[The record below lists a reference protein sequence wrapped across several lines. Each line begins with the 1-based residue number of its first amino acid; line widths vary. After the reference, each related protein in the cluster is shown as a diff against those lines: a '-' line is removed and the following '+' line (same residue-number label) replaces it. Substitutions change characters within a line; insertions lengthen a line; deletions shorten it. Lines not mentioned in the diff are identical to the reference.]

1 MPKSA
6 VPPKPDTSV
15 KTTLITVIGSVVV
28 ALVTTLGTIYV
39 NSTGIKANTNKLD
52 ALKTKIEALDAKA
65 DALKK
70 TNLPIGTVVAS
81 LLAQAEFAKES
92 GDPDNFDVTKSKW
105 TLADGKAVSGTGWA
119 ALRDN
124 APVPDLRGVFLRGKK
139 NSSKRE
145 EMNKVG
151 PHQHAIM
158 VSNSNGTPGA
168 VGILYS
174 TAPDTYGPDRLV
186 AAWNDGPETLP
197 KNVTVNYYIKIND

>member
-1 MPKSA
+1 
-6 VPPKPDTSV
+6 
-15 KTTLITVIGSVVV
+15 VIGSVVV

-145 EMNKVG
+145 EMKNVGDFALGEYQADKVG